1 MALSIVGI
9 AIFAIFA
16 AKLMSIIGRR
26 AGFIFWHQLEVPCH
40 LCWQLTQ

>member
-16 AKLMSIIGRR
+16 AKIMSIIGRR
-26 AGFIFWHQLEVPCH
+26 AGFILLQFEAHCH
-40 LCWQLTQ
+40 HY